1 MTLNWQRTMENNQDD
16 EYAGQQ
22 DFNSQAG
29 GNVSHPQV
37 RSLRELIDKATGRD
51 LAPYPQEDAGLAEVT
66 PFPFLALVGQMEMKL
81 ALMLALI
88 NPDIGGVVLI
98 GPRGTGKTTAVR
110 SLLDLLPEVRRSMC
124 FYGCTE
130 EDVEAGGMDA
140 VCPDCAQK
148 YGENKPLTQPERAHL
163 LELPLNSQLED
174 VIGGLD
180 ERALIHE
187 RLRLKH
193 GLLSQADQN
202 ILFINEVNLL
212 SNEIIDAILDA
223 AAEGSY
229 TVRRG
234 PNSATYKA
242 RFTLIGTTNPEE
254 GLLRPQIMDRFGLRV
269 LVRGLADPSE
279 RALVYQRVRKYKTS
293 PLSFIAQFAAETEIA
308 RQEILTARALL
319 PSVEIP
325 ARVIESCI
333 NLIRKLQIDS
343 MQAEITVL
351 EAARAYA
358 AADKRTQ
365 VDLADVQAVAPI
377 GLRLRRS
384 AFMTHYFDERSLE
397 DKELTSDI
405 ESLTKPGD

>member
-1 MTLNWQRTMENNQDD
+1 MTLNWWRAMENNQY
-16 EYAGQQ
+16 EEQAGRFDMDAQP
-22 DFNSQAG
+22 G
-29 GNVSHPQV
+29 GNVPYPQV

-51 LAPYPQEDAGLAEVT
+51 LAPTPQEDAGLAQVT
-66 PFPFLALVGQMEMKL
+66 PFPFLAIVGQMEMKL

-88 NPDIGGVVLI
+88 NPDIGGVLLI
-98 GPRGTGKTTAVR
+98 GPRGTGKTTAIR
-110 SLLDLLPEVRRSMC
+110 SLLALLPEVRRSTC

-148 YGENKPLTQPERAHL
+148 YAENKPLTRLERAHL
-163 LELPLNSQLED
+163 VELPLNSQLED

-187 RLRLKH
+187 RLRLKR
-193 GLLSQADQN
+193 GLLSQADQD
-202 ILFINEVNLL
+202 ILYIDEVNLL

-234 PNSATYKA
+234 ANSATYRA
-242 RFTLIGTTNPEE
+242 RFTLIGTMNPEE

-269 LVRGLADPSE
+269 LARGLTDPDE
-279 RALVYQRVRKYKTS
+279 RAQVYQRVRAFRNS

-308 RQEILTARALL
+308 RQEILAARELL

-325 ARVIESCI
+325 ACVIETCI
-333 NLIRKLQIDS
+333 KLIRKLQIDS
-343 MQAEITVL
+343 LRAEITVL

-358 AADKRTQ
+358 AADKRTR
-365 VDLADVQAVAPI
+365 VELADIQVVAPI

-384 AFMTHYFDERSLE
+384 AFMTHYFDERSVE
-397 DKELTSDI
+397 DKELASYIDSI
-405 ESLTKPGD
+405 TKPGN